1 MKTSWISLLLISA
14 LGACTTDGT
23 PSPAPSPDSRQA
35 DTRLSDA
42 TLPDPDTGGPGPD
55 LVAADLASE
64 PAMELGG
71 SSDAGSID
79 TGGARVDAGAQ
90 EASGDGRSTSGLARE
105 RLVGQLT
112 PNEAAMLCDF
122 TNLTQGGYGRK
133 ATCPGGEVEENDES
147 LGACVNDFIDLRPR
161 LERCKLTV
169 GHMEDCARAVG
180 TDLCKFATA
189 IECEPLTLCM

>member
-1 MKTSWISLLLISA
+1 MLICCAFAACIPESNPPPSQGDA
-14 LGACTTDGT
+14 AAAETESMPPKEDAGGEGLELG
-23 PSPAPSPDSRQA
+23 SPDAGGQV
-35 DTRLSDA
+35 LSEA
-42 TLPDPDTGGPGPD
+42 GVSL
-55 LVAADLASE
+55 
-64 PAMELGG
+64 
-71 SSDAGSID
+71 DAGPTIEAAREAPDGGVKETGID
-79 TGGARVDAGAQ
+79 AR
-90 EASGDGRSTSGLARE
+90 SGSGLARE

-122 TNLTQGGYGRK
+122 TNLTQGGYGKK

-147 LGACVNDFIDLRPR
+147 LNACVSDFIDLRLR